1 MFIDGINF
9 PNEVI
14 GAIRNNNLVVF
25 AGAGASVD
33 APTSLPNFVDLTKK
47 IAEGTGEILEN
58 NDNCEVFLGYLKS
71 KDIDVNRQAAELLS
85 NKCLKY
91 NQMHEAI
98 IDLFV
103 DSSSIRIVTTNY
115 DQMFEKALESRNLHI
130 PVYNA
135 PALPLGND
143 VEGIVHVHGNIINPN
158 YMVLTDEDFGK
169 AYLTEGYA
177 ARFLIK
183 LFQSYTILFIGYSYK
198 DTILRYLTRAM
209 NRTSEKA
216 RFIITDEERSDWE
229 TLGLTPI
236 YFPHQNYSKMREGL
250 IKLGQRAKR
259 GLLDWSDM
267 IKEFQIEPPRD
278 IALNTEIDYCLDSL
292 ERTRV
297 LANNIH
303 GREWLLT
310 LNEKGIFDNLFLPEA
325 ILSEQD
331 QIWMKWIVNEFVGVE
346 YEAFKNLY
354 LNNGNKIHPQFAAFI
369 LGKLELGDNSIP
381 DVVYKEY
388 ITILD
393 SYITSSW
400 EIFRLIEVLSERKL
414 YSLCYKL
421 FVKYFEVQ
429 FVLENELL
437 SSSNELIYKH
447 RFRGEQYQIEESW
460 KCCKDEF
467 LNSYAERFLY
477 FIKETISILYDTY
490 LLFGS
495 KDKSI
500 EPWSMTMLVIEDRED
515 YSKEDPLY
523 FLCIIFCESCKT
535 LEYKYPEWIKEF
547 LEKCLS
553 EPSVLLKK
561 LCLKSLRE
569 CEGISSCDK
578 FDIFINNSSISF
590 FEGKE
595 QIFLLIEK
603 IFNDLTEDRQNKLI
617 DEIEAL
623 DTHTS
628 EYPIYNWCV
637 WIKRFCGTNNRIN
650 KLEEEILS
658 RNHFEPRQH
667 PERNI
672 EIGEAVWSG
681 DQSPITQEQMYET
694 DLQQLIDLLNNYN
707 EDPFEFEGPSRWGM
721 LRIFSEC
728 IKNDYEWT
736 SKVVKKFTEGCIE
749 KEDAWQRLLSGIQDS
764 NFEMDQLMNLLD
776 QFVEKIE
783 TVKDIRGV
791 SELLLKILKR
801 DEIKKQFKIV
811 ENRLF
816 AVLDI
821 IWAHR
826 KKHFDKY
833 NNLIDTVIN
842 TELGNVL
849 LSSIYMLSYCD
860 KTQRIPERYKDFWEK
875 NLKLKAEEKNI
886 VLCILAGYF
895 NFLYLRDRDWCV
907 NKFTEILE
915 GIDQQSFAAAWEGI
929 VYFSRYLNKDVADV
943 MAPIYLRAVTHLNW
957 LEGEA
962 RSGFIDLYLL
972 LLIYVVENPCLE
984 YIPQFYRIAE
994 ERDREMFIQK
1004 IKHRLKNMDD
1014 NEKKILWT
1022 GWLKKYLIYRYGN
1035 KPVMLTEKEKELFV
1049 SWLPGLGQLF
1059 EETVNIIYKEKMPE
1073 HVDSLFLY
1081 QLDESKLVLQFPH
1094 STICLLT
1101 KMLNDGTEFDYCGE
1115 HLSNI
1120 YKEARGLSKK
1130 EKTDFQEAL
1139 LKRDISI

>member
-1 MFIDGINF
+1 MFIDEINF

-14 GAIRNNNLVVF
+14 ETIRNNNLVVF

-47 IAEGTGEILEN
+47 IAEGTGEILED

-85 NKCLKY
+85 NKRLKY

-98 IDLFV
+98 INLFV

-115 DQMFEKALESRNLHI
+115 DQMFEKVLESRNLHI

-143 VEGIVHVHGNIINPN
+143 VEGIVHVHGNINNPK

-183 LFQSYTILFIGYSYK
+183 LFQSYTILFIGYSYN

-209 NRTSEKA
+209 NRTSEKT
-216 RFIITDEERSDWE
+216 RFIITDEERLDWE

-278 IALNTEIDYCLDSL
+278 IALDTEIDYCLNSM

-310 LNEKGIFDNLFLPEA
+310 LNAKGIFDNLFLPEA
-325 ILSEQD
+325 ILSERD
-331 QIWMKWIVNEFVGVE
+331 QIWMKWIVDEFVGME

-447 RFRGEQYQIEESW
+447 RFRGEQYQIEEAW
-460 KCCKDEF
+460 RCCKDEF
-467 LNSYAERFLY
+467 LNFYAERFLY
-477 FIKETISILYDTY
+477 FIKETILNLYDTY
-490 LLFGS
+490 LLFRVE
-495 KDKSI
+495 DKPI

-515 YSKEDPLY
+515 YSKRDPLY
-523 FLCIIFCESCKT
+523 FLCVIFCESCRT
-535 LEYKYPEWIKEF
+535 LECKYPEWIKEF
-547 LEKCLS
+547 LESCLS

-561 LCLKSLRE
+561 LSLKSLRE
-569 CEGISSCDK
+569 CERISACDK
-578 FDIFINNSSISF
+578 FDIFINNSSISL

-617 DEIEAL
+617 DEIEAM

-658 RNHFEPRQH
+658 RNPFKPRPH
-667 PERNI
+667 PELDI
-672 EIGEAVWSG
+672 EIGKAVWSS
-681 DQSPITQEQMYET
+681 DQSPITQEKMLAT

-721 LRIFSEC
+721 LRTFSEC

-749 KEDAWQRLLSGIQDS
+749 KEDVWQRLLRGIQDS

-801 DEIKKQFKIV
+801 DEIKKQFKVV

-821 IWAHR
+821 IWSHR
-826 KKHFDKY
+826 KNYFDKY
-833 NNLIDTVIN
+833 NNLIDTVVN

-860 KTQRIPERYKDFWEK
+860 KTQGIPERYKDFWEK
-875 NLKLKAEEKNI
+875 NLKLKAEENNI
-886 VLCILAGYF
+886 VLCILAGHF

-907 NKFTEILE
+907 SKFTEILE
-915 GIDQQSFAAAWEGI
+915 GIDQQSFAYAWEGI

-943 MAPIYLRAVTHLNW
+943 MAPIYLGAVTHLNW

-962 RSGFIDLYLL
+962 RSGFIDLYVL

-1004 IKHRLKNMDD
+1004 IERRLKDMND

-1022 GWLKKYLIYRYGN
+1022 GWLKQYLIYRYGN
-1035 KPVMLTEKEKELFV
+1035 KPIMLTEKEKELFV

-1059 EETVNIIYKEKMPE
+1059 EETVNIICKEKMPE

-1101 KMLNDGTEFDYCGE
+1101 KMLNDGTEFDYCGK

-1130 EKTDFQEAL
+1130 EKTDFQEVL